1 MNADKFSFISQMQL
15 QAQLKKTPEFQ
26 RDIDRLRNQQIN
38 FSVGGTRAFRDAD
51 SEIRRLDKTVRRVR
65 GGLEELGNV
74 VGTAARRFG
83 GISVATGTFL
93 GLARGIKNSVG
104 EAITFEREMIKVAQ
118 ATDTA
123 VSSTETLR
131 KNIMQVADSYGASG
145 VELAKYSR
153 ILAQAGFSVKQ
164 TQAAIKLLA
173 KADLT
178 GTFGGISENVEG
190 MVAIMQQFGKEAAKN
205 GKEIEFLQKA
215 YDSISRVSKKYAI
228 ESGDIIEAVKKA
240 GGVFATAGGSIEEF
254 IAIMTSV
261 RATTRE
267 SADVI
272 ANGLKTIATRLQDKN
287 NIKSLQALGIELE
300 DSKGN
305 FVGVFEAV
313 QRLSAG
319 LKNLDPKS
327 IRFANIVKELGGIY
341 QIGRFIT
348 LIKEAKLSQEALNEA
363 KNASGDID
371 KDVAKQQKSLGFQ
384 IDQLRQKFNNLVL
397 EFTKS
402 STFKEFAGYFVSISD
417 ALLSVGESIKKN
429 LPLFKTFLLLIS
441 GRAAMFAF
449 KSWAGMSQPLTR
461 TIPGGG
467 NAVASEGWGNA
478 RAFKSGGHVKSNRG
492 SQKTDRDSL
501 NAILQ
506 PGEYVLRKKAVNEM
520 GVNTLN
526 MMNQGLF
533 KTVDIASRRKAMF
546 TNKGKGPI
554 AYTGTVAQVLRKTK
568 LKSLEGLY
576 DLVNPED
583 SFYAP
588 FINRLPLR
596 DSRGN
601 KVRLQDIKMQAS
613 QLMNQTMD
621 IYGSGGPKAA
631 NAFIS
636 STLGGFA
643 DKVSRKTFSDSGN
656 AFKFI
661 TSIQGAIAEQIFRA
675 ANPSYQKLPN
685 AYGMDMVSTDGKF
698 AEIKATSTR
707 MSPYTMI
714 GKALI
719 AMAKLNNPKTGFKN
733 NKKDVI
739 GIPETT
745 FFDTA
750 LRFNTGG
757 TVPGSGRGDKVP
769 ALLEPGEVVVNRRA
783 ARNVGYDVLHA
794 MNRGSVSMLA
804 NGGEAGGKKRY
815 RKDWDK
821 TPQELVS
828 IIQNPASANK
838 DVIRAERI
846 LLLKIA
852 EAANDWTKVG
862 VLFEKII
869 GRIPKAQSISQTA
882 LTSEFKSAMG
892 NDIGGEAGPA
902 YAEMTSKRRVLK
914 EESIAKDIQKL
925 GIGSTQS
932 VAQVAQL
939 QVQAQTVQAVQE
951 VAKAVENSG
960 NKTVEAVSKVVETT
974 KATTEAVKA
983 SPKNTLGPN
992 APKLGILGE
1001 AEKQVKEIDKAQS
1014 EQERAAEIKASQS
1027 SSTHVKPDPANTP
1040 KYQALAPISKE
1051 IEDILKKIKDEGRK
1065 PTKQEKS
1072 KIKELDKLYEKVG
1085 NEFDEKVQLPTD
1097 VVART
1102 QALKETAIEQESR
1115 ATEPTKTSDRD
1126 EFGVQ
1131 KVTLESREAT
1141 LARIKANREKEKAD
1155 ADAKAQPKPNR
1166 DTDLYRASEYDRLAD
1181 EQEKMKGGGDGGR
1194 IDNYRY
1200 LSAKLRAKHGVQT
1213 QADESLLA
1221 KWKSRD
1227 EELNKELASQSE
1239 TTPVKTG
1246 SATPLTTTPL
1256 TAKTKSEAQKA
1267 TKKQPKTTGGG
1278 GGKKPPVQPP
1288 VATGGMPPE
1297 DEGSIEAARA
1307 KAAKETEIEIAKR
1320 NNQEPVKPVEPTLM
1334 EKLSKF
1340 SPALK
1345 SPKYS
1350 TPKSEEVFT
1359 STLDRELA
1367 KLQDAPAM
1375 SFSRGTGKIISSQA
1389 EADKLL
1395 QDIMKNIPAGTDIG
1409 MGTVSTQLLTQK
1421 DIKRTLAPQIAE
1433 TEKLIKEQKTKVAAQ
1448 KSGSTE
1454 QAVAISELKKL
1465 EGILATLQK
1474 APMARGYVAK
1484 NKFGSTIGLRAGAAT
1499 KSTLMHEVGHGVD
1512 YSLGGGKSAASTQ
1525 RGTFQNVIAE
1535 KLKPILEEYLV
1546 SQGKSAEE
1554 IKYRLKNEEII
1565 ADLFANGT
1573 DEVRAYL
1580 AATTD
1585 AKVGMEGLAKLV
1597 EEAERNSN
1605 GIVAGLGGLTSKQ
1618 LRGETA
1624 IVPAYNPT
1632 QVKET
1637 VADKARAG
1645 EKSMKE
1651 SKAAQESFMKTNA
1664 YSTPKAAALG
1674 KRLQKK
1680 QTDALFAPG
1689 SAISQQGLIGGFS
1702 GVMSQKEIEESKA
1715 RVTTKSRKDA
1725 AKAQVK
1731 NIKAQKAKD
1740 MMNSGM
1746 SQQDVNAWFGSEEGK
1761 KFIYEEQKKAKAESR
1776 GSLQGTAATSSLN
1789 AVEAANLPKQSSV
1802 LKNFSNKFSQGISTI
1817 KNAPASVAGG
1827 IGRSLLQKFYPSM
1840 AYGRDEIGRI
1850 KRPGLMPIP
1859 GVGDGGGA
1867 NPPNKPP
1874 VGGAGASGAA
1884 GSGGA
1889 GGNGL
1894 NNLEKSAD
1902 KAGKKLFDLSNS
1914 STSLFLGMSLLLS
1927 SFGELSSTITNVTGL
1942 NRDQTDAIQ
1951 NAITS
1956 ATAFYLTMQQASA
1969 IIGTQKI
1976 DTQGNLLDLEGN
1988 PTGKKAGKFRM
1999 RAEKLTGRVGGIGG
2013 LLTTLAIGGAIG
2025 GGIGGYTKQLRE
2037 AEAGKKEKKI
2047 SDELSRLEVGGTA
2060 NLEALQKQAREA
2072 AGLRGRG
2079 GRGLIGGTI
2088 GGVIGG
2094 ALGGAAV
2101 GGSAAAPTV
2110 VGIPLG
2116 MVAGAIGGGIAGGVA
2131 GQQIGEKTY
2140 TQTTSEEK
2148 SINASISAQYAA
2160 AKSAYNFSKS
2170 MDAVRSGNLTTQAE
2184 NNILIK
2190 TSEDLA
2196 KAMSQTRMG
2205 VLTTTAELEATKFV
2219 NKNRYFDKDLTP
2231 FEQRQSAA
2239 VEAEAKI
2246 KEQAKGAKSSIR
2258 DNISKTISES
2268 FARATTAEELQKAA
2282 SSPELEKLLNA
2293 LQFAAQN
2300 ASDEVDAG
2308 KRALEGEK
2316 ARKDE
2321 LDAIE
2326 RLKNARDTEISKIQS
2341 AISIRTAELAII
2353 QKVNAAMQLT
2363 AESSFRLQE
2372 AQQAI
2377 SVITGQ
2383 SLGGYN
2389 TDRLKDLSNVGTNK
2403 QAFQDTARI
2412 LGKLLPNGQDLAD
2425 QAIVAA
2431 SAAEQFRTKA
2441 PTSGLLNGIN
2451 DLRKQFAPGQ
2461 KVDVERT
2468 KETIKAELNKIAPD
2482 FGKLNADI
2490 QSKIVE
2496 ELYGTL
2502 TEGKID
2508 FGVLTDI
2515 SKTIADSGQKFA
2527 DTLISAG
2534 EVANNYIEQMQN
2546 ITATVIAENNKL
2558 TELKTGTVDIRS
2570 RAMERM
2576 ASVSTLG
2583 NVGQKQ
2589 LEANREAFRVARDR
2603 QILGGAGLNIAG
2615 GTAQYGAELKGINA
2629 QITTNRQKLS
2639 RGGLDVAT
2647 RDLLGA
2653 DTMKLENQAQALTTV
2668 LTRLTDQSD
2677 KASDK
2682 MAEISRLQA
2691 QKEFVK
2697 GRVESFAF
2705 GTMEER
2711 MGMAETNRAM
2721 QQVMATG
2728 NFQMIPDELKGS
2740 VRDLMKQVSELD
2752 PEGRVAQMYKGIQ
2765 VNAIRQQQAMG
2776 FIDKKGAEQAIAA
2789 VQNQDLAQEK
2799 KLKAE
2804 LNKIAQDELVAQQAL
2819 IDAQA
2824 QLTQTY
2830 KDTSD
2835 KLRAGFL
2842 PNQQGVAIA
2851 PPMNGVPQAPQAPQ
2865 VTAEVQ
2871 AAPKKAKTISLTPTK
2886 KSIPEGQNL
2895 GTTTSQFKPDANII
2909 NQSFSRS
2916 AGPTIYGLEEA
2927 KNVAEQFKATLGENA
2942 SLIKDTKMVE
2952 GVSKA
2957 SYYGE
2962 FRPGTNTVGI
2972 NQNPIK
2978 ASVVNHELGH
2988 ATDLSLGKN
2997 KQYASHTQGTFQNAI
3012 VEQIKP
3018 ILAEQLK
3025 AKGMPEEYTKYRTTN
3040 TEIFADLM
3048 ANTTPEAR
3056 KILTSTTDAKAGMD
3070 ALRNYESKLGTNIPG
3085 FAGIPISQQKLDV
3098 APSMQA
3104 PSMSFEPII
3113 QGMKTFTDKLAEVS
3127 QAFSNISMTHT
3138 LNVDG
3143 QINIGGVDI
3152 SSIATQLR
3160 NSLGEYIGQAIEEE
3174 FNKRASTFRTA

>member
-1 MNADKFSFISQMQL
+1 MANKAFNLISQIN
-15 QAQLKKTPEFQ
+15 AQLNVSPEFK
-26 RDIDRLRNQQIN
+26 RDIDRLRNQQMN
-38 FSVGGTRAFRDAD
+38 FSVGGTRAFRDAN
-51 SEIRRLDKTVRRVR
+51 SEIRNLDKTVRRVR

-123 VSSTETLR
+123 INSTETLR

-215 YDSISRVSKKYAI
+215 YDSISRVSKKYAV

-240 GGVFATAGGSIEEF
+240 GGVFATAGGSLEEF

-417 ALLSVGESIKKN
+417 ALLSVGESIRKN
-429 LPLFKTFLLLIS
+429 LPLFKTFLQLIAA
-441 GRAAMFAF
+441 RATMYAF

-461 TIPGGG
+461 TIPSGG
-467 NAVASEGWGNA
+467 NAVPSEGWNA

-492 SQKTDRDSL
+492 SQKSDRDSL

-568 LKSLEGLY
+568 LKSLENLY

-601 KVRLQDIKMQAS
+601 KVLLQDIKMQAS

-621 IYGSGGPKAA
+621 LYAGGGPKAA

-643 DKVSRKTFSDSGN
+643 DKVSKKTFSDSGN

-794 MNRGSVSMLA
+794 MNRGSISMLA
-804 NGGEAGGKKRY
+804 NGGTAGSGYRNNDFNRQRDKVQEIATAEVLIKEAKSGK
-815 RKDWDK
+815 DSAV
-821 TPQELVS
+821 QELLV
-828 IIQNPASANK
+828 
-838 DVIRAERI
+838 RI
-846 LLLKIA
+846 ARVTGNFKEVGKVFEELVGKVKIS
-852 EAANDWTKVG
+852 NN
-862 VLFEKII
+862 VLSSLGK
-869 GRIPKAQSISQTA
+869 
-882 LTSEFKSAMG
+882 MG
-892 NDIGGEAGPA
+892 
-902 YAEMTSKRRVLK
+902 TSKLGDIQGRPKRGYGGPNMSNIVK
-914 EESIAKDIQKL
+914 EDIFLNKPSKQYSIADIQPSIYK
-925 GIGSTQS
+925 GIPQGELKRIGQTRAAELSGTARVDTSTINS
-932 VAQVAQL
+932 VANVAQVQA
-939 QVQAQTVQAVQE
+939 QAQTVQAVQE
-951 VAKAVENSG
+951 VAKAVEVAG
-960 NKTVEAVSKVVETT
+960 NKTVEAIKEVVETT
-974 KATTEAVKA
+974 KATAEQIKTLPKKEGVSGTLGKKA
-983 SPKNTLGPN
+983 SKPQSLIDADK
-992 APKLGILGE
+992 A
-1001 AEKQVKEIDKAQS
+1001 VKEIDKR
-1014 EQERAAEIKASQS
+1014 E
-1027 SSTHVKPDPANTP
+1027 
-1040 KYQALAPISKE
+1040 
-1051 IEDILKKIKDEGRK
+1051 
-1065 PTKQEKS
+1065 
-1072 KIKELDKLYEKVG
+1072 
-1085 NEFDEKVQLPTD
+1085 NE
-1097 VVART
+1097 
-1102 QALKETAIEQESR
+1102 
-1115 ATEPTKTSDRD
+1115 
-1126 EFGVQ
+1126 
-1131 KVTLESREAT
+1131 
-1141 LARIKANREKEKAD
+1141 REKEEERKYGPASAAKTSSNLPPAIAAEKARLEEEL
-1155 ADAKAQPKPNR
+1155 KALPDKRKKP
-1166 DTDLYRASEYDRLAD
+1166 AQAIKKRLKEISAM
-1181 EQEKMKGGGDGGR
+1181 EGQAPSKKPSS
-1194 IDNYRY
+1194 
-1200 LSAKLRAKHGVQT
+1200 SAKEAKPDVLDPNSSIRKQYANAAANSEAITALEKEQQAILGRAQNRKSGELKPDETKRLEEIDKQIENLSKETSAPTLTAT
-1213 QADESLLA
+1213 QARQEA
-1221 KWKSRD
+1221 MNQVEAEQAQK
-1227 EELNKELASQSE
+1227 LASQPE
-1239 TTPVKTG
+1239 VTPVKTG
-1246 SATPLTTTPL
+1246 SAPPLTVTPT
-1256 TAKTKSEAQKA
+1256 TAKTNSEAQKA
-1267 TKKQPKTTGGG
+1267 TKKKPKTGGGG

-1297 DEGSIEAARA
+1297 DESSIEAARA

-1465 EGILATLQK
+1465 EGILAKLQK

-1637 VADKARAG
+1637 VVDKARAG

-1651 SKAAQESFMKTNA
+1651 SKAAQESFMKTDV
-1664 YSTPKAAALG
+1664 YSSPKAEAIG

-1680 QTDALFAPG
+1680 QIDALFAPG
-1689 SAISQQGLIGGFS
+1689 SAISQQGLIGGLS
-1702 GVMSQKEIEESKA
+1702 GVMSQKEIEESTA
-1715 RVTTKSRKDA
+1715 RVTTKSRKDT

-1731 NIKAQKAKD
+1731 SIKAQKAKD
-1740 MMNSGM
+1740 MMSSGM
-1746 SQQDVNAWFGSEEGK
+1746 SQQDVNAWFSSEEGK

-1776 GSLQGTAATSSLN
+1776 GSLQGTAATTTLTPQGAYKVARPYGMEIGDRFRGTVKDIASRPVFSGLGTKISN
-1789 AVEAANLPKQSSV
+1789 ATSWLGSKAFSGIE
-1802 LKNFSNKFSQGISTI
+1802 KNMPT
-1817 KNAPASVAGG
+1817 
-1827 IGRSLLQKFYPSM
+1827 LLRPFGAKI
-1840 AYGRDEIGRI
+1840 YGRDEIGRVN
-1850 KRPGLMPIP
+1850 RPGLTPIP
-1859 GVGDGGGA
+1859 GVSSGA
-1867 NPPNKPP
+1867 NPPNQPP
-1874 VGGAGASGAA
+1874 VGGVGAA
-1884 GSGGA
+1884 GGAA
-1889 GGNGL
+1889 GGGGGGL

-2047 SDELSRLEVGGTA
+2047 SDELARLEVGGTA

-2072 AGLRGRG
+2072 VGLRGKG

-2101 GGSAAAPTV
+2101 GGAAAAPTV

-2140 TQTTSEEK
+2140 IQTTSEEK

-2184 NNILIK
+2184 NNILTK

-2196 KAMSQTRMG
+2196 KAMSQTRTG

-2246 KEQAKGAKSSIR
+2246 KEQAKGAKSAIR
-2258 DNISKTISES
+2258 DNISKTVSES
-2268 FARATTAEELQKAA
+2268 FSRATDVEELNAAA
-2282 SSPELEKLLNA
+2282 SSAELEKLLNA
-2293 LQFAAQN
+2293 LQSAAEN
-2300 ASDEVDAG
+2300 ASDEIDAG

-2316 ARKDE
+2316 ARNDE
-2321 LDAIE
+2321 IDAIE
-2326 RLKNARDTEISKIQS
+2326 RLKNARAVEVSKIQS
-2341 AISIRTAELAII
+2341 AIAIRTAELAII

-2403 QAFQDTARI
+2403 QAFQDTART
-2412 LGKLLPNGQDLAD
+2412 LGKLLPNGQELAD
-2425 QAIVAA
+2425 QAVIAA

-2490 QSKIVE
+2490 QSKVIE

-2502 TEGKID
+2502 SEGKID
-2508 FGVLTDI
+2508 FNVLTDI
-2515 SKTIADSGQKFA
+2515 SKTIADSGQMFA

-2534 EVANNYIEQMQN
+2534 EVANNYIEQMQS

-2615 GTAQYGAELKGINA
+2615 GTVQYGAALQGINA
-2629 QITTNRQKLS
+2629 QIATNRQKLS
-2639 RGGLDVAT
+2639 QGGLDVAT

-2653 DTMKLENQAQALTTV
+2653 NTMKLENQAQALTTV
-2668 LTRLTDQSD
+2668 LSRLTDQSD

-2711 MGMAETNRAM
+2711 MGMAQTNRAM

-2740 VRDLMKQVSELD
+2740 VRDLMKQISELD
-2752 PEGRVAQMYKGIQ
+2752 PEGNVAKMYKGIQ

-2789 VQNQDLAQEK
+2789 VQDQDLAQEK

-2824 QLTQTY
+2824 ELTKTY
-2830 KDTSD
+2830 KDTAD
-2835 KLRAGFL
+2835 RLRDEFL
-2842 PNQQGVAIA
+2842 LKAVI
-2851 PPMNGVPQAPQAPQ
+2851 PQAGMQIPQQQAQVLQAPIAGMLNSQ
-2865 VTAEVQ
+2865 
-2871 AAPKKAKTISLTPTK
+2871 PNMGNIS
-2886 KSIPEGQNL
+2886 
-2895 GTTTSQFKPDANII
+2895 
-2909 NQSFSRS
+2909 
-2916 AGPTIYGLEEA
+2916 
-2927 KNVAEQFKATLGENA
+2927 
-2942 SLIKDTKMVE
+2942 
-2952 GVSKA
+2952 
-2957 SYYGE
+2957 
-2962 FRPGTNTVGI
+2962 
-2972 NQNPIK
+2972 
-2978 ASVVNHELGH
+2978 
-2988 ATDLSLGKN
+2988 
-2997 KQYASHTQGTFQNAI
+2997 TFQ
-3012 VEQIKP
+3012 
-3018 ILAEQLK
+3018 
-3025 AKGMPEEYTKYRTTN
+3025 
-3040 TEIFADLM
+3040 
-3048 ANTTPEAR
+3048 TP
-3056 KILTSTTDAKAGMD
+3056 
-3070 ALRNYESKLGTNIPG
+3070 NI
-3085 FAGIPISQQKLDV
+3085 S
-3098 APSMQA
+3098 S
-3104 PSMSFEPII
+3104 EPII
-3113 QGMKTFTDKLAEVS
+3113 QGMKTFSDKLAEVS